1 MEATSQG
8 DAAAPRSRREIREA
22 ELARAGKKPR
32 KRSSSSRGD
41 GRHAAPAGHAWV
53 TRLTVLGSLA
63 AATIAAPLVTDA
75 QASHGGTPFDLDTQP
90 TGPSTLALL
99 EQGVDTPRTSS
110 AIAAAPRDVRVEA
123 SAASRSAERSPL
135 PDCDADAP
143 IDGTNG
149 QLADHSLCNIWQ
161 DGEKLRADAAVA
173 LSGLNDAFRARFGRD
188 LCLVASYRSLS
199 TQYAVKASRGYLAA
213 QPGSSMHGW
222 GLAVDLCGQ
231 EYRTSDVYGWLWEN
245 GPAYGWE
252 NPPWAQRGGSGNYEP
267 WHFEYRPGVEEVSV
281 WH

>member
-32 KRSSSSRGD
+32 KRTPARGD
-41 GRHAAPAGHAWV
+41 VGRHAAPAGHTWV

-75 QASHGGTPFDLDTQP
+75 QAGHGSTPFDLDTQP

-99 EQGVDTPRTSS
+99 EQGVDTPRTSR

-123 SAASRSAERSPL
+123 AAASRSAERSPL
-135 PDCDADAP
+135 PDCDPDAP
-143 IDGTNG
+143 IDGSNG
-149 QLADHSLCNIWQ
+149 ELADHSLCDIWQ
-161 DGEKLRADAAVA
+161 DGEELRADAAVA

-213 QPGSSMHGW
+213 VPGSSMHGW
-222 GLAVDLCGQ
+222 GLAIDLCGQ

-267 WHFEYRPGVEEVSV
+267 WHFEYRPGVEEVSF